1 MDVRGVA
8 TAGAI
13 PHVPFIEGKPQF
25 FRGAFVPADEVANG
39 DGLLNLFFHAQV
51 HCKEFRAV
59 AAGFL
64 PAVRKI
70 AVKRESIHIL
80 VTLLQ
85 NFAIPLKVRGHE
97 RAA

>member
-1 MDVRGVA
+1 MRCLLTMAVRGVA

-70 AVKRESIHIL
+70 AVTREALHRL
-80 VTLLQ
+80 VTLLPHL
-85 NFAIPLKVRGHE
+85 ALPTK
-97 RAA
+97 A